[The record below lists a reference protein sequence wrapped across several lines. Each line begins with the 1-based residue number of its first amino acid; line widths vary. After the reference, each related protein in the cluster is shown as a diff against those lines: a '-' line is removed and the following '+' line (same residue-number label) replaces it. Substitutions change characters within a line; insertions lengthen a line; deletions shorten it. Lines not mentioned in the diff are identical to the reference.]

1 MKRHTSF
8 IPLSREHHDGLLLAT
23 RLQQGRN
30 ALLRLWSH
38 DLHWQAEYV
47 VKFFDD
53 NLDTHFTIEESV
65 IFPAARTAVPSG
77 QGIVQRLLDEHTEM
91 RDMVEFFRHPAQ
103 KKLECTL
110 TRFGE
115 LLEHHIR
122 AEERE
127 LFPLCEEHMPDEQLE
142 TIGKTIRLAEKKE
155 QP

>member
-1 MKRHTSF
+1 MKRHSSF

-47 VKFFDD
+47 VKFFDE
-53 NLDTHFTIEESV
+53 NLDAHFTIEESV
-65 IFPAARTAVPSG
+65 VFPAVRTSVPTG
-77 QGIVQRLLDEHTEM
+77 QDIVQRLLDEHAEM
-91 RDMVEFFRHPAQ
+91 REIVEFLRHPTQ

-115 LLEHHIR
+115 ILEQHIR
-122 AEERE
+122 CEERE
-127 LFPLCEEHMPDEQLE
+127 LFPLCENTLPEEQLE
-142 TIGKTIRLAEKKE
+142 RLGKNIRLAEKKVNT
-155 QP
+155 